1 MTSYTYSSPSSG
13 RPQPRIDTRPL
24 PPLPPSFPS
33 PIISTSQAQ
42 TPDWT
47 QYAEAANAHL
57 DTYESYDYPEYQSS
71 YTSNPYPQAQ
81 SQQRTTNWNEPVN
94 GTGRYYGYGSD
105 YGNDYRN
112 EYEHDDARTPG
123 AGTAPA
129 LRNGR
134 SNSSQ
139 RSDTQDYFSNPY
151 SPSSSPLSTNI
162 YHMHEGQSTNGSSQA
177 HYNIGPSVDLTHL
190 DNINSKFPN
199 DDYTPGAP
207 IYRSV
212 SDSSAMMSSYDP
224 NLASFAFPQPDM
236 RRAISQSSEVSN
248 LHRDSSVSS
257 HYSRY
262 SLNDPEEITPEQYQ
276 RHSLSDT
283 RLATSLSRHSSY
295 SSYAPSLNQV
305 FQDVSTFPVHL
316 HYIILIFFH
325 LNVG

>member
-1 MTSYTYSSPSSG
+1 MTSYTYSSSSSG

-151 SPSSSPLSTNI
+151 SPSPSPLSTNI

-212 SDSSAMMSSYDP
+212 S
-224 NLASFAFPQPDM
+224 
-236 RRAISQSSEVSN
+236 EV
-248 LHRDSSVSS
+248 LMLWGR
-257 HYSRY
+257 
-262 SLNDPEEITPEQYQ
+262 
-276 RHSLSDT
+276 
-283 RLATSLSRHSSY
+283 
-295 SSYAPSLNQV
+295 
-305 FQDVSTFPVHL
+305 
-316 HYIILIFFH
+316 
-325 LNVG
+325 